1 MSRTIR
7 RRNRWLERRYVGT
20 LDDIDER
27 DIRLTQARDKQQA
40 FEKRLARFHRCRKSG
55 VWGSSTHY
63 YRRQYYNVPERRLE
77 ALLCHLVTKGDLE
90 DVMMPGRQRGA
101 NSSHLWSIT

>member
-20 LDDIDER
+20 LEDIDEHDVR
-27 DIRLTQARDKQQA
+27 WMQASSREQA
-40 FEKRLARFHRCRKSG
+40 FEKKRARFHRCRRSG

-77 ALLCHLVTKGDLE
+77 ALQCRLVTKGDRE
-90 DVMMPGRQRGA
+90 DVVMPGRQRGA